1 MSDSTIMISAELSG
15 LIPEFEDEIL
25 LDRSDT
31 LEIVY
36 KLSSNGIEH
45 RAPLSTITSN
55 FQIEC
60 LFDLKKAIEIFKNR
74 DDIILEYIQ
83 VIYRDLNMPI
93 EGQFK
98 LGDVAIK
105 NVNHEKQI
113 CLLCFRLLDKADKQ
127 VIF

>member
-1 MSDSTIMISAELSG
+1 MSDSKIMMSSELSG
-15 LIPEFEDEIL
+15 LIPELEDEIP

-36 KLSSNGIEH
+36 KLISNDIES
-45 RAPLSTITSN
+45 RAPLLTITSD

-60 LFDLKKAIEIFKNR
+60 LSPLKKAIEIFKNR

-93 EGQFK
+93 EGPFK
-98 LGDVAIK
+98 VADVAVK
-105 NVNHEKQI
+105 NVNHDKQI
-113 CLLCFRLLDKADKQ
+113 CSLCFRLLDKSDKQ

>member
-1 MSDSTIMISAELSG
+1 MMSSELSG
-15 LIPEFEDEIL
+15 LIPELEDEIP

-36 KLSSNGIEH
+36 KLISNDIES
-45 RAPLSTITSN
+45 RAPLLTITSD

-60 LFDLKKAIEIFKNR
+60 LSPLKKAIEIFKNR
-74 DDIILEYIQ
+74 DDIILEYIH

-93 EGQFK
+93 EGPFK
-98 LGDVAIK
+98 VADVAVK
-105 NVNHEKQI
+105 NVNHDKQI
-113 CLLCFRLLDKADKQ
+113 CSLCFRLLDKSDKQ